1 MIREK
6 VYTNEIKQLEKEH
19 KKCLRAYSNLR
30 YEEDQ
35 YINWYI
41 NIRHSFWDDPYQ
53 IMLEKSKFKLSL
65 DNLNLEDTDD
75 EDLKEIIQL
84 HKKVKIAEQIEQNAE
99 KSYSDKLDSNV
110 LQLVKDISPENSML
124 EDVYDN
130 TRKKMTDFVYSD
142 KDYLILDTYVGYLII
157 VNEVKILEPY
167 GHPKIL
173 ITDLR
178 KRENINELLK
188 DSYELSQE
196 KKRGYYSSNDLKVLF
211 KEFSPVPF
219 HRIHF
224 LHAQTIFEAYGRTQ
238 RFLIIGMMI

>member
-6 VYTNEIKQLEKEH
+6 VYTDEIKQLEKEH
-19 KKCLRAYSNLR
+19 KKCLRVYSNLR

-41 NIRHSFWDDPYQ
+41 NIRHSFWDDPYEVRW
-53 IMLEKSKFKLSL
+53 EKSNFKLSL
-65 DNLNLEDTDD
+65 DNISQEDTDD

-84 HKKVKIAEQIEQNAE
+84 HKKVKIAEQIEQDAE
-99 KSYSDKLDSNV
+99 KNYSDKLDSNV

-130 TRKKMTDFVYSD
+130 TRKKMTDFICSD
-142 KDYLILDTYVGYLII
+142 KDYLILDTYIGYLII

-196 KKRGYYSSNDLKVLF
+196 KKEVHYSSDSLELFF

-224 LHAQTIFEAYGRTQ
+224 LHAQTKFEAYGRTQ
-238 RFLIIGMMI
+238 HFLIIGMMV